1 MLIKMNTKEEA
12 TREWVKEFNAFPE
25 SMIEIIANHTGDFIE
40 VTCPCVGDRV
50 YYYDTGDY
58 GEVVAIQHHISGCP
72 EEEIPDEYKDDYK
85 DWYDIKLD
93 NGDILYR
100 QTIDDFEEVNRHEC
114 FPMWG
119 TMWQFNNSCD
129 DYWLEELNGLQAMS
143 KCGFRIYYSEEFG
156 YFFGID
162 GCGYD
167 FYEAHWIPLYE
178 ARGLKW
184 HEGGEEQYEK

>member
-1 MLIKMNTKEEA
+1 MLMNTKEEA

-25 SMIEIIANHTGDFIE
+25 SMIEIIASHTEDFTE
-40 VTCPCVGDRV
+40 VTLPCVGDRV
-50 YYYDTGDY
+50 YHYDTGDY
-58 GEVVAIQHHISGCP
+58 GKIVTIQHHISGCP

-85 DWYDIKLD
+85 DWYDIELD

-100 QTIDDFEEVNRHEC
+100 QTINDFEVDRYEF

-119 TMWQFNNSCD
+119 TMWQFDDSCD
-129 DYWLEELNGLQAMS
+129 DYWLEERNGLQTMS
-143 KCGFRIYYSEEFG
+143 KCGFRIYYSGEFG

-184 HEGGEEQYEK
+184 HKESEED

>member
-1 MLIKMNTKEEA
+1 MFNVNTKEDA
-12 TREWVKEFNAFPE
+12 TREWVREFNAFPE
-25 SMIEIIANHTGDFIE
+25 SMIEIIASHTEDFTE
-40 VTCPCVGDRV
+40 VTCPRVGDKV
-50 YYYDTGDY
+50 YSYDTGKG
-58 GEVVAIQHHISGCP
+58 GEIVTIQHHISGCP
-72 EEEIPDEYKDDYK
+72 EEKIPDEYKDDYK
-85 DWYDIKLD
+85 DWYDIELD

-100 QTIDDFEEVNRHEC
+100 QTIDDFEVDRYEF

-143 KCGFRIYYSEEFG
+143 ECGFRIYYSEEFG

-184 HEGGEEQYEK
+184 HEGGRGVI